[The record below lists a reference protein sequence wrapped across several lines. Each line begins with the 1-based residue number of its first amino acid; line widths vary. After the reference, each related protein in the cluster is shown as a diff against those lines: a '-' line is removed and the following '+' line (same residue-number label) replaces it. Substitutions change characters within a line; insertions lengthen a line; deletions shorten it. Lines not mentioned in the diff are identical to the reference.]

1 MRVVKEREG
10 GIVRRVHLLDDD
22 DKPIVVVSRFLDHL
36 AERSWSPHTLC
47 AYGYDLQQLFTF
59 LASEQLVWQAFEP
72 SDALRFLAF
81 LRRRPSQ
88 RPAQRLGL
96 TLIDGGVA
104 PGRRLSAATVNR
116 ILAGVAS
123 FYEWAIAAQIYTHA
137 ESPIQLREDPA
148 LARVADRHQP
158 FMGRASRQRPVRRV
172 VAVKQPMRL
181 PRPMAPTDVEALLSS
196 LTRLRDLAIFLL
208 MLDGGLRPGEVLS
221 LHLVDVAYG
230 QRRVT
235 IRKRDDH
242 PRGSRGKSRA
252 ERVVDLHEPRTLNAV
267 SQYVLHERPREAQH
281 PFLFMVGG
289 KGGRRLEPLGYD
301 AVVRLFAR
309 HLDRLGLRSPAK
321 TRHAL
326 RHTHATAMWE
336 GGMRELS
343 LQKRLGHASPE
354 STKIYTRISDEQV
367 LSDYTRALEAQR

>member
-1 MRVVKEREG
+1 MRVVKERDG
-10 GIVRRVHLLDDD
+10 GIVRRVRLLDDD
-22 DKPIVVVSRFLDHL
+22 GEPIVAVGRFLDHL

-59 LASEQLVWQAFEP
+59 LASEQLAWQAFEP
-72 SDALRFLAF
+72 AAALRFLTF

-88 RPAQRLGL
+88 RPAQRFGL
-96 TLIDGGVA
+96 TLIDGGEV

-123 FYEWAIAAQIYTHA
+123 FYEWAIAVQIYTHA
-137 ESPIQLREDPA
+137 ESPIQLREDPS
-148 LARVADRHQP
+148 LARVANRHQP
-158 FMGRASRQRPVRRV
+158 FRGRASRQRPVRRV
-172 VAVKQPMRL
+172 VAVKQPLRL
-181 PRPMAPTDVEALLSS
+181 PRPMAPPEVEALLGS
-196 LTRLRDLAIFLL
+196 LSRLRDLAIFLL

-221 LHLVDVAYG
+221 LHLEDVAYG

-235 IRKRDDH
+235 IHRRDDH
-242 PRGSRGKSRA
+242 PRGARGKSRA
-252 ERVVDLHEPRTLNAV
+252 ERVVDLHDPRTLSAV
-267 SQYVLHERPREAQH
+267 SQYVLHERPREAVH

-289 KGGRRLEPLGYD
+289 KGARRLEPLGYD

-309 HLDRLGLRSPAK
+309 HMERLGMRAPEK
-321 TRHAL
+321 TPHAL

-354 STKIYTRISDEQV
+354 STKMYTRISDEQV
-367 LSDYTRALEAQR
+367 LADYSRALETAR